1 MATEF
6 QYAKT
11 LLAGPPRYDD
21 IFLRKHPPMDRTHRA
36 KIFAPFDA
44 LDGFDHT
51 LRFKDVV
58 YLTQTALSED
68 EAATLDKRLR
78 LLAQLTKNGKQARE
92 NRIVVS
98 IKYFAPCADIYS
110 EAYGTGGTYDT
121 VTGVVWLVDPVNRVI
136 LVGEAAIG
144 FENIRQIN
152 GPVFEKRGIAVES
165 WEDDD
170 E

>member
-11 LLAGPPRYDD
+11 LLAGPPHYDD
-21 IFLRKHPPMDRTHRA
+21 VFLRKHPPMDRTHRA

-58 YLTQTALSED
+58 YHTQIALSED
-68 EAATLDKRLR
+68 EAATLDERLR
-78 LLAQLTKNGKQARE
+78 LLAQLTKNGKQARK
-92 NRIVVS
+92 NRIMVS
-98 IKYFAPCADIYS
+98 IEFFAPCADIYS
-110 EAYGTGGTYDT
+110 DAYGTGGTYET
-121 VTGVVWLVDPVNRVI
+121 VTGVVWLVDPVDRVI
-136 LVGEAAIG
+136 LVGESAID

-152 GPVFEKRGIAVES
+152 GSLFEERVEAAGS
-165 WEDDD
+165 WENFD

>member
-6 QYAKT
+6 QYTKT
-11 LLAGPPRYDD
+11 LLAGPPHYDD
-21 IFLRKHPPMDRTHRA
+21 VFLRKHPPMDRTHRA

-51 LRFKDVV
+51 LKFKDVV
-58 YLTQTALSED
+58 YQTQIVLSED
-68 EAATLDKRLR
+68 ETAALDKRLR
-78 LLAQLTKNGKQARE
+78 LLAQLTKNGRQARE

-98 IKYFAPCADIYS
+98 IDFFAPCADIYS
-110 EAYGTGGTYDT
+110 NAYGTGGTYET

-136 LVGEAAIG
+136 LVGEAAID

-152 GPVFEKRGIAVES
+152 GLIFEERGMAAKS